1 MRDQAL
7 RLGVICNLLATAAL
21 SGAMAATSR
30 LFSSGDEAAHVDY
43 AYQVWHG
50 RLPVFENGLMIDPSF
65 GSAPPVQWV
74 AQHPP
79 LYYLF
84 QAPFVGPF
92 ADAGHYM
99 AAGMAGRAVNIAI
112 ACALVA
118 AVMWACAAIVPRR
131 PEVWLLAGAVAAV
144 NPWVIRVGG
153 SVYNDNFGAL
163 WATVL
168 IGVTARLLRAG
179 PSRGSIIAFG
189 LVAAAALGSRI
200 NLAVVVAGCAAL
212 LAAVWLAGRPRRWG
226 AVAQLAGACLAAGL
240 AWAWFYWRNLDLTGS
255 VTGAHPE
262 YWSGTSNGERISR
275 PLGETIGDGDVW
287 RVLLWVFGWD
297 RHHPAGDLAILL
309 VPLALAALAAVLLWL
324 RGRTDRASQAI
335 VALLAGVSG
344 IVVCLQLWYA
354 AGAGVPN
361 ARYLLPV
368 IAPIA
373 IAIGWV
379 LAVRHRAWT
388 VVVVAWFAVAL
399 AGFGEWIRETL
410 AAPVTTSSAPVF
422 GVLAWAGVATGV
434 IAIGGAVLAA
444 RYRAR
449 LSTPLSRPHRR

>member
-7 RLGVICNLLATAAL
+7 RLGVTCNLLAAAAL

-30 LFSSGDEAAHVDY
+30 VFSSGDEAAHVDY
-43 AYQVWHG
+43 AYQVWRG
-50 RLPVFENGLMIDPSF
+50 RLPVFEDGLLMDPSF
-65 GSAPPVQWV
+65 GNVPPVQWV

-79 LYYLF
+79 LYYLV

-92 ADAGHYM
+92 IDADHYM
-99 AAGMAGRAVNIAI
+99 VAGMVGRAVNIVI

-131 PEVWLLAGAVAAV
+131 PEVWVLAGAVAAV

-153 SVYNDNFGAL
+153 AVYNDNFSAL
-163 WATVL
+163 WATLL
-168 IGVTARLLRAG
+168 IGLSARMLRAG
-179 PSRGSIIAFG
+179 PSPGRILLFG
-189 LVAAAALGSRI
+189 LVAVAAFGSRI
-200 NLAVVVAGCAAL
+200 HMAVVIAACAGVLAV
-212 LAAVWLAGRPRRWG
+212 VWLAGRQRRWV
-226 AVAQLAGACLAAGL
+226 AVLQLGGVCLAAGL
-240 AWAWFYWRNLDLTGS
+240 TWSWFYLRSLRLTGS
-255 VTGAHPE
+255 FTGDHPE
-262 YWSGTSNGERISR
+262 YWAGTTDNERITR
-275 PLGETIGDGDVW
+275 TLGETIGDGNVW

-297 RHHPAGDLAILL
+297 GHHPYSDLAILL
-309 VPLALAALAAVLLWL
+309 VPMVTAVLAAVVLWM
-324 RGRTDRASQAI
+324 RGRADRASVTI

-344 IVVCLQLWYA
+344 IIVCLQLWYA
-354 AGAGVPN
+354 AGTGVPN

-388 VVVVAWFAVAL
+388 VVAFAWFAVAL
-399 AGFGEWIRETL
+399 AGFAQWIRQTL

-422 GVLAWAGVATGV
+422 PTLAWAGLATGV
-434 IAIGGAVLAA
+434 IAIVGAVLLA
-444 RYRAR
+444 R
-449 LSTPLSRPHRR
+449 RRGH